1 MADFNLPWADGGER
15 REPTADEQD
24 GGFGCG
30 PASLPLFN
38 WHFWA
43 IQSELNKIIT
53 AAGLTPSNADMTQVW
68 QAIQIMIDAST
79 GGGDPSS
86 YLTMLQARAR
96 LPFFPEVLASPYHF
110 GVISPGT
117 GQVRVPSGVNFQ
129 HRGIYPQTTVQTD
142 FATDPSKIYHLRWNP
157 TDGFTLKDLAS
168 LVYNPGALAETNAIF
183 DTTYDDMLVARVIT
197 NSSNVVT
204 ITNLINRHRIMDN
217 YQDIAPPT
225 SLIGVNGANR
235 TAVIT
240 FNYARTPKTSVHFY
254 SIDYAGEYPAGSGD
268 QDQRITETLTRYQ
281 DSIVLMYDFSTSI
294 GIKVLAVA

>member
-1 MADFNLPWADGGER
+1 MADFNPPWANAGER
-15 REPTADEQD
+15 REPTTDEQD
-24 GGFGCG
+24 NGFGCG

-38 WHFWA
+38 WQFWS

-79 GGGDPSS
+79 GGGDPSG

-96 LPFFPEVLASPYHF
+96 LPIFPEVLNATGHF
-110 GVISPGT
+110 GVVSPGT

-129 HRGIYPQTTVQTD
+129 HRGIYPVTTVQTD
-142 FATDPSKIYHLRWNP
+142 LATDPSKIYHLRWNP
-157 TDGFTLKDLAS
+157 TDGFALKDLAS
-168 LVYNPGALAETNAIF
+168 LVYNPTAAAETDSRF
-183 DTTYDDMLVARVIT
+183 DTTYDDMLVARVVT
-197 NSSNVVT
+197 NSSNVPT
-204 ITNLINRHRIMDN
+204 ITNLINRDRIHDN
-217 YQDIAPPT
+217 YTDIAAPT
-225 SLIGVNGANR
+225 SLIGANGANR
-235 TAVIT
+235 TAVVT